1 MAESQINFLQAL
13 GWAVLNSLWQMALLW
28 VVYSLLCGVFRP
40 RPAQKASLATGLLI
54 SGFAWFVFTFLSIL
68 TIVSPHSSII
78 TTGMLD
84 ASSNAKLNAWLETM
98 LPLASML
105 YLVLLILPV
114 YNFIRNYRYV
124 QVIRNQAITKVG
136 VDWKL
141 FVRNVSER
149 MGITR
154 NVKIWISEL
163 VTSPVTIG
171 YLKPVILVPLA
182 AINHLSSQQMEAV
195 LLHELAHIRRHD
207 YLLNLI
213 IRFIQSILYFNPF
226 VNAMVKSIERER
238 EKSCD
243 DIVLQFQY
251 DPHVYASALLTI
263 EKSNHFPRPFAVASS
278 GRRNDLLHRVEWLLG
293 IRKTSLISFNR
304 LAGIMAG
311 LLCFIGL
318 NALLIA
324 SRPERPLP
332 SMATLPHMYSP
343 FYFFTNGER
352 ANHVVKHEEAQDS
365 LELADADPAVAEQIA
380 NKSITVELPVPP
392 QLPPLPPVDVAGIP
406 ANPAAYQF
414 VNYLQNVLP
423 ELNKQQEQQ
432 MKEALANSRK
442 VIEEMQWKA
451 MEKEIAD
458 AMLLE
463 EKELVK
469 SIYEKEMQEEMAK
482 VNWESLEN
490 NIRIAYDNI
499 DWNTINERLNVA
511 MTQIKLDSLHTAYN
525 QALAE
530 LSKLQSSLNNYN
542 ITAIPDTDITI
553 EKVEERKIEVSEA
566 LKKVKA
572 IRERKIVN
580 L

>member
-1 MAESQINFLQAL
+1 
-13 GWAVLNSLWQMALLW
+13 
-28 VVYSLLCGVFRP
+28 
-40 RPAQKASLATGLLI
+40 
-54 SGFAWFVFTFLSIL
+54 
-68 TIVSPHSSII
+68 
-78 TTGMLD
+78 
-84 ASSNAKLNAWLETM
+84 
-98 LPLASML
+98 
-105 YLVLLILPV
+105 
-114 YNFIRNYRYV
+114 
-124 QVIRNQAITKVG
+124 
-136 VDWKL
+136 
-141 FVRNVSER
+141 
-149 MGITR
+149 
-154 NVKIWISEL
+154 
-163 VTSPVTIG
+163 IG

-352 ANHVVKHEEAQDS
+352 ANQVVQQEEEQDS
-365 LELADADPAVAEQIA
+365 LSLADADPVTEEQTE
-380 NKSITVELPVPP
+380 NKSLTIELPP
-392 QLPPLPPVDVAGIP
+392 QFPPLPPVDVAELP
-406 ANPAAYQF
+406 ANPSSYQF

-442 VIEEMQWKA
+442 VIEEMQWKV

-463 EKELVK
+463 EKEMVK
-469 SIYEKEMQEEMAK
+469 SIYEKEMQEEM
-482 VNWESLEN
+482 
-490 NIRIAYDNI
+490 
-499 DWNTINERLNVA
+499 
-511 MTQIKLDSLHTAYN
+511 
-525 QALAE
+525 
-530 LSKLQSSLNNYN
+530 
-542 ITAIPDTDITI
+542 
-553 EKVEERKIEVSEA
+553 
-566 LKKVKA
+566 
-572 IRERKIVN
+572 
-580 L
+580 